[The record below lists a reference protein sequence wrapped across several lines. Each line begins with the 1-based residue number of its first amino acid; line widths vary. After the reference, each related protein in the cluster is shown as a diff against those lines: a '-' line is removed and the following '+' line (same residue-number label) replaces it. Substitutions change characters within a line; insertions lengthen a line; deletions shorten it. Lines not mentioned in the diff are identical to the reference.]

1 MHFYS
6 VFIQDKWKYSLS
18 VNQCCAATQHKS
30 TTCTM
35 NFLIIIINKM
45 LASCVKMLIYMRF
58 NCNADSQPSSPPNS
72 LSALHTTE
80 TCSVLSV
87 ITVHELA
94 RHVRG
99 VVSVGSLV
107 LLFRNAPKK
116 GRSTNKMAFIEGSQ
130 PSTDGSVSLTI
141 YAKQLNL

>member
-1 MHFYS
+1 MLCSYS
-6 VFIQDKWKYSLS
+6 AQVNNVHYELS
-18 VNQCCAATQHKS
+18 HHHHKQNAGVLCENVN
-30 TTCTM
+30 
-35 NFLIIIINKM
+35 LYEII
-45 LASCVKMLIYMRF
+45 
-58 NCNADSQPSSPPNS
+58 CNADSQPSSPPNS

-94 RHVRG
+94 RRVRG

-130 PSTDGSVSLTI
+130 PSTDGSVPLTI